1 MRCINSAGGLGSA
14 GKESET
20 GITLVELLL
29 YMSLSVIVLAVAMA
43 MLINSANAQKQVNG
57 ATAAASAGQLIIGSV
72 QAGVR
77 NASQVQLTTPGAGTQ
92 LLMVRTAGGQTPLQW
107 TCQAWYFTTGGGGT
121 LYTKRI
127 PDTAPIAPPTASTLS
142 SWSVLATGISVA
154 GAQIFTAS
162 AGLVTVSL
170 NIDTGKATPIALSST
185 SNTLN
190 LVTTGT
196 PCF

>member
-1 MRCINSAGGLGSA
+1 MRSPRSAGSPRPA
-14 GKESET
+14 GRDSET

-43 MLINSANAQKQVNG
+43 MLINSTNAQKQVNG
-57 ATAAASAGQLIIGSV
+57 AVAAASKGQLIIGSV

-77 NASQVQLTTPGAGTQ
+77 NASQVQLTAGAGTQ
-92 LLMVRTAGGQTPLQW
+92 LLMVRTAGGQTPVQW
-107 TCQAWYFTTGGGGT
+107 SCQAWYFTTGGGGT
-121 LYTKRI
+121 LYTKRV
-127 PDTAPIAPPTASTLS
+127 PATAAMAPPNAGTLP
-142 SWSVLATGISVA
+142 SWTLLGTGISVS
-154 GAQIFTAS
+154 GAQVFTAS

-170 NIDTGKATPIALSST
+170 NIKTSKTTPIALSST
-185 SNTLN
+185 SNTLT